1 MLNIKKRK
9 SYLRIFIILFC
20 LLILLVCAAFYLRQN
35 GSKPNIMIK
44 ENSKDIVVKPNPKS
58 LSSNVLFLGNTFWGR
73 YINDW
78 SMNSSLKYTYPFSR
92 LNEFNRSQY
101 NAWISGLECPTVAG
115 VNMTSAEQESALQF
129 NCSPN
134 YLPEAAK
141 WFTAFTLANNHTDN
155 QGEAG
160 FKETQQQLDKNG
172 IQYFG
177 NYDYKSVENACEV
190 ISLPVTV
197 INDNKSISK
206 GSLPTAMCAYHGV
219 FGIPPPAA
227 VAEIQNFSPY
237 MTVVAMPH
245 MGAEYKSSPD
255 EIKTDF
261 YRSLI
266 DAGAD
271 MVIGD
276 HPHWIQNT
284 ESYKGHLIA
293 YSMGNFMFD
302 QQDTPE
308 VVRSAGIKVLISSS
322 DTSTA
327 NLKKWLDIGDSC
339 KKFQDDCLTKI
350 KSQKLTKIPM
360 SYKFGVVGTNDADK
374 ITKPASPEQQNS
386 ILQRLNWQSTIK
398 NLQAPYSSL

>member
-1 MLNIKKRK
+1 MLNIKRRGSYRK
-9 SYLRIFIILFC
+9 VVIVIIC
-20 LLILLVCAAFYLRQN
+20 LLILSAGVFVYWQRN
-35 GSKPNIMIK
+35 KPSI
-44 ENSKDIVVKPNPKS
+44 SDGTAKDNKVTIVTPKPTIV
-58 LSSNVLFLGNTFWGR
+58 SSNVLFLGNTFWGR

-78 SMNSSLKYTYPFSR
+78 SMNSSLKYSYPFSR
-92 LNEFNRSQY
+92 LSEFNREQY
-101 NAWISGLECPTVAG
+101 DAWISGLECPTVAG
-115 VNMTSAEQESALQF
+115 VNMTSAQQEAALQF
-129 NCSPN
+129 NCSPS

-177 NYDYKSVENACEV
+177 NYDYKSVENACDV
-190 ISLPVTV
+190 IGLPVT
-197 INDNKSISK
+197 ITYDNKSVTK
-206 GSLPTAMCAYHGV
+206 GNMPIAICAYHGV
-219 FGIPPPAA
+219 FGIPPAEA
-227 VAEIQNFSPY
+227 VAEIQKYSPY

-255 EIKTDF
+255 EIKTSF

-266 DAGAD
+266 DSGAD

-293 YSMGNFMFD
+293 YSLGNFMFD
-302 QQDTPE
+302 QQDTPD
-308 VVRSAGIKVLISSS
+308 VVRSAGIKVLINTN
-322 DTSTA
+322 DTNTT
-327 NLKKWLDIGDSC
+327 NLKKWLDMGDSC
-339 KKFQDDCLTKI
+339 KKFQDDCLSKI
-350 KSQKLTKIPM
+350 KAQKLTKVSM
-360 SYKFGVVGTNDADK
+360 TYKFGVIGTNDSNK
-374 ITKPASPEQQNS
+374 IVKPATTEQQNS
-386 ILQRLNWQSTIK
+386 ILQRLNWQSTMN